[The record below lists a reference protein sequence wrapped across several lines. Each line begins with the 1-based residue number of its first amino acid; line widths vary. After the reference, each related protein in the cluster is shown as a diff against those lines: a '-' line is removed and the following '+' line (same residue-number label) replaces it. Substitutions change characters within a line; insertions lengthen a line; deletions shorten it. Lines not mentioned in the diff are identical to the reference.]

1 MTITEFA
8 GKHVTL
14 GSTKILIQ
22 DIGPGG
28 TRIET
33 NIKLPI
39 RSDLVLKIKTELFG
53 EQLELYGSIVWKKE
67 VDYAYQAYG
76 IRFLLDENQTSYLMY
91 ILNQLQVKLRKN
103 VVLPDCSFVTEGKK
117 QFFSLER

>member
-28 TRIET
+28 SRVET

-39 RSDLVLKIKTELFG
+39 RSDLVLEDYDGNLGSSSKSTVP
-53 EQLELYGSIVWKKE
+53 LYGKK
-67 VDYAYQAYG
+67 
-76 IRFLLDENQTSYLMY
+76 
-91 ILNQLQVKLRKN
+91 K
-103 VVLPDCSFVTEGKK
+103 
-117 QFFSLER
+117 